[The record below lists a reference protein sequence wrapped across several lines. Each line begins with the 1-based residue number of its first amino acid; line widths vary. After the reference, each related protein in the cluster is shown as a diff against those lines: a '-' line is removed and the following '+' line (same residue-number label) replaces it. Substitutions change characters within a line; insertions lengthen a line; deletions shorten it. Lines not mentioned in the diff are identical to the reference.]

1 MMNTQY
7 VKILLVSLGLVVFSN
22 AQAVGDALHEAVKKQ
37 DVEKI
42 EQLLMEGDDINKLGS
57 ILYDHGSPLHVAV
70 RADNQEIASL
80 LLKRGALVDVRDA
93 SDHTPLHN
101 ASWNGYLDMIVLLLD
116 AGANIHA
123 TTYSGSTP
131 LSCARS
137 GRKIE
142 AIQFIEGKLQ
152 LDSN

>member
-1 MMNTQY
+1 MNIQY
-7 VKILLVSLGLVVFSN
+7 TKILVVSLGLLVFSN
-22 AQAVGDALHEAVKKQ
+22 AQAVEDSLHEAVLNQ
-37 DVEKI
+37 DIEKI
-42 EQLLMEGDDINKLGS
+42 ELLLKEGDDINKLGS
-57 ILYDHGSPLHVAV
+57 LLYDNGSPLHVAV
-70 RADNQEIASL
+70 RADNQEIATL
-80 LLKRGALVDVRDA
+80 LLERGAEVDVRDL

-101 ASWNGYLDMIVLLLD
+101 ASWNGYLDMIKLLLG

-142 AIQFIEGKLQ
+142 AIQFIEGKLK
-152 LDSN
+152 LSSN

>member
-1 MMNTQY
+1 MNNKYT
-7 VKILLVSLGLVVFSN
+7 KILLICLGLLAVSN
-22 AQAVGDALHEAVKKQ
+22 VQADRDSLHQAVLKQ
-37 DVEKI
+37 EVDTI
-42 EQLLMEGDDINKLGS
+42 ESLLIEGADINKLGS
-57 ILYDHGSPLHVAV
+57 LLYDHGAPIHVAV
-70 RADNQEIASL
+70 RASNPEIVTL
-80 LLKRGALVDVRDA
+80 LLERGAQVDIRDS

-101 ASWNGYLDMIVLLLD
+101 AAWNGNLDMIKLLLD
-116 AGANIHA
+116 AGADINA